1 MNRNSSLVKNIAIFA
16 IGSVGSKMLQF
27 LLLPFY
33 TRVLSDAQY
42 GTVDVLQSISTL
54 LLPIMSLTIFDA
66 VFRFAMDGITKK
78 EAAFTVGMLTVTIG
92 SAVLIIGGG
101 ILTAFVDY
109 KTYIWLIVFYT
120 IAQMFRSVTSQY
132 VRAIGKVRLFT
143 IDNMLQTLM
152 ILVCNILF
160 LVVFKLGIEGYILGY
175 IVGNVISFFFVFIAQ
190 RLWRDIQPR
199 SIEGGLFPAMYC
211 FSIPLI
217 PNAICWWLT
226 TMIGRIMVT
235 AYLGAEANGLYA
247 VAFKVPTIVTVVVGV
262 FIQAWQISAN
272 TECDQK
278 DFSEYNSEI
287 FEALQSVTFLFS
299 ALLILCSKLIMG
311 ILDRSF
317 YEAWQYI
324 PVMLV
329 GICFFTFAQFLGA
342 LYTASKKTVMAFVT
356 NLVTAIVNII
366 GNFVLLPRMGVMG
379 AALSLAISY
388 LVFWI
393 FRLIDTRSLVKI
405 RYNVKEIVLNLLLI
419 LIIAVVVTYSPS
431 HWIIYSMVLF
441 AVMCIVNMRTIRK
454 LVCDFLKI
462 VKSMFHKKKGA

>member
-1 MNRNSSLVKNIAIFA
+1 MSRNSSLIKNIAIFA

-54 LLPIMSLTIFDA
+54 LLPILSLTIFDA

-101 ILTAFVDY
+101 ILTAFVDF

-272 TECDQK
+272 TECNQK

-287 FEALQSVTFLFS
+287 FEALQSVTCLFS

-311 ILDRSF
+311 ILG
-317 YEAWQYI
+317 
-324 PVMLV
+324 L
-329 GICFFTFAQFLGA
+329 
-342 LYTASKKTVMAFVT
+342 
-356 NLVTAIVNII
+356 
-366 GNFVLLPRMGVMG
+366 
-379 AALSLAISY
+379 
-388 LVFWI
+388 
-393 FRLIDTRSLVKI
+393 
-405 RYNVKEIVLNLLLI
+405 VLNLWLYKFDLTPEVILGGLFSGLASTGLYEAFSNLI
-419 LIIAVVVTYSPS
+419 EKAG
-431 HWIIYSMVLF
+431 
-441 AVMCIVNMRTIRK
+441 K
-454 LVCDFLKI
+454 D
-462 VKSMFHKKKGA
+462 GEQ